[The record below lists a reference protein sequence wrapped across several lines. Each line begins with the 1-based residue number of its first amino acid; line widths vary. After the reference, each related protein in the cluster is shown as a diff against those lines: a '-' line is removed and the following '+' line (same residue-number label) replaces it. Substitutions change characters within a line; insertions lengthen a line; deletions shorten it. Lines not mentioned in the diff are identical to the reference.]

1 MRDLGRDQRA
11 FTPQSA
17 GLVSLRRR
25 ELARGGKREPVVNTG
40 WMPDASARLF
50 LFARN
55 RPDGHRDS
63 QGLIL
68 GVDRWGN
75 DRLPKFRGDSASP
88 FAAREEVGIGNDDPR
103 QSVIHC

>member
-1 MRDLGRDQRA
+1 MRNLGKDRRA
-11 FTPQSA
+11 FTPESA
-17 GLVSLRRR
+17 GLVSLRLR
-25 ELARGGKREPVVNTG
+25 ELARGGKREPVVNAG
-40 WMPDASARLF
+40 WMPNASARLF

-68 GVDRWGN
+68 GVDRWRN